1 MSATVCVQ
9 REGGREEERERGGE
23 GGREGGREGERGGGR
38 EGGRERGM
46 KGVFLH
52 HFLPSSYQGEQAD
65 EEVGV
70 SAQLIVRKTAQVTE
84 LLES

>member
-1 MSATVCVQ
+1 MK
-9 REGGREEERERGGE
+9 GRR
-23 GGREGGREGERGGGR
+23 GGR

-46 KGVFLH
+46 KGVFRH

-70 SAQLIVRKTAQVTE
+70 SAQLIVCKTAQVTE